1 LTAKVGAREGHFG
14 ELSPSGDILAFLD
27 SGINLTAGLHVG
39 DLRTGTSKKL
49 EQGVAMPHWDP
60 QGSRLYFLSALH
72 GGIDLWTEEIDPLT
86 GNRVGNARR
95 LTSGQDLNDFSFSPD
110 GKKAIAAVK
119 SRSQARLWAFPTS
132 GKQFT
137 DLEQGKPLTSG
148 FIDGYPSLCTD
159 GKELLFSSNRRGNSD
174 LWRLLPGMASPE
186 RVTATPGNKEHP
198 CASPDG
204 RWIAYT
210 LSDNKGEYLHVM
222 GSNGTGD
229 KPLHPH
235 QSELYAASYHAAW
248 SPDGKRLAA
257 VFENSRNRGLIG
269 IAEMD
274 AEKGIAR
281 TIKLLDLPYESP
293 HCPRWSPDGRF
304 IAYEAMSEGNWQ
316 LYVCDENGGNRRRL
330 TNDPLNERTAC
341 WSGDGA
347 YLYYIKDQSSV
358 WRMPMDKNA
367 RPTGPAQRWAEFP
380 KTKINWDC
388 LTVSRD
394 QVVIAVTE
402 EASDLWLVEF
412 HEK

>member
-1 LTAKVGAREGHFG
+1 
-14 ELSPSGDILAFLD
+14 
-27 SGINLTAGLHVG
+27 
-39 DLRTGTSKKL
+39 
-49 EQGVAMPHWDP
+49 M
-60 QGSRLYFLSALH
+60 
-72 GGIDLWTEEIDPLT
+72 
-86 GNRVGNARR
+86 
-95 LTSGQDLNDFSFSPD
+95 
-110 GKKAIAAVK
+110 
-119 SRSQARLWAFPTS
+119 
-132 GKQFT
+132 
-137 DLEQGKPLTSG
+137 
-148 FIDGYPSLCTD
+148 
-159 GKELLFSSNRRGNSD
+159 
-174 LWRLLPGMASPE
+174 
-186 RVTATPGNKEHP
+186 TATPGNKEHP

-210 LSDNKGEYLHVM
+210 LSNEKGEYLHVM

-229 KPLHPH
+229 NPLHPQ

-281 TIKLLDLPYESP
+281 NIKLLDLPYESP

-316 LYVCDENGGNRRRL
+316 LYVCDEDGGNRRRL

-358 WRMPMDKNA
+358 WRMPMDKSA
-367 RPTGPAQRWAEFP
+367 RTNGPAQPWAEFP